1 MSTWRAARLLLW
13 IGASVGSS
21 LSAFVTPG
29 DAETASPCVAALK
42 PDSTPIGR
50 NLEESFYL
58 DIRPA
63 GPDQQLSKPLEKKA
77 DAQAA
82 YMEGLLLEEQGDYEA
97 ALAAYSR
104 CLQLDPGGNPQLAVR
119 IAHDYA
125 KRGDLAGGIDLLKD
139 LAKARPDEP
148 IAYLNL
154 AYFYLNQLR
163 KPNLALK
170 YAQKVV
176 EVDPQNFPG
185 YEMLFDVYIA
195 LKQQKDAEATLQRAA
210 KLQSNDPNFWL
221 NLVELT
227 VQLYAEN
234 RSTYP
239 TQHIAEVVALLK
251 KAAEC
256 AGNDG
261 NAYSKI
267 ADDYVAIDQVASA
280 IPMYL
285 RALELNKDNAEV
297 RFKLAQSFLKTGQRD
312 QAIRSLEEIIKTN
325 PMKFE
330 IYEFLAR
337 LYEEAGNKQ
346 QALAN
351 YEQALLLAP
360 NLPENYLHTAE
371 VQLELK
377 QYDNAISTLE
387 EARRRFPVP
396 QITYSLA
403 IALSTAKRYSD
414 ALPVYE
420 AALQEAKADQ
430 EELLDGNFYFNYG
443 ATAEQAGL
451 VDKAANLLKRSIE
464 LDPSKAAQ
472 AYNYL
477 GFMWVDRNMNLDEAG
492 AMIKKA
498 LEIEPENG
506 AYIDSLGWFY
516 FKKGDYAHALSEL
529 LHAADLINPPD
540 PVVYEHI
547 GDTYKSLGNASQALT
562 YWQKGL
568 TLDPGN
574 QSLTTKIDEAKA
586 KVTSNPTNTS
596 LPVFPAR
603 SSTPVP
609 TPQLTPTPSAAR

>member
-1 MSTWRAARLLLW
+1 MSTWRAARLLLY
-13 IGASVGSS
+13 IGASVGSMV
-21 LSAFVTPG
+21 SAFVTPG
-29 DAETASPCVAALK
+29 DAETASPRVEALK
-42 PDSTPIGR
+42 PTSTSADKR
-50 NLEESFYL
+50 LEESFYS

-63 GPDQQLSKPLEKKA
+63 SPDQQLSKPLEKKA

-97 ALAAYSR
+97 ALAAYGR

-119 IAHDYA
+119 VAHDYA
-125 KRGDLAGGIDLLKD
+125 KRGDVASGIDLLKD

-154 AYFYLNQLR
+154 AYFYLNQLH

-170 YAQKVV
+170 YAQKVI

-185 YEMLFDVYIA
+185 YEMLFDVYVA
-195 LKQQKDAEATLQRAA
+195 LKQQKDAEATLQKAA

-221 NLVELT
+221 NLVDLT
-227 VQLYAEN
+227 LQLYADN
-234 RSTYP
+234 QSAYP
-239 TQHIAEVVALLK
+239 TQHVAEVDALLK
-251 KAAEC
+251 KATEYAR
-256 AGNDG
+256 NDG

-267 ADDYVAIDQVASA
+267 ADHYCAIDQVASA

-312 QAIRSLEEIIKTN
+312 QAIHSLEEIIKTN

-337 LYEEAGNKQ
+337 LYEEAGNKER
-346 QALAN
+346 ALAN

-377 QYDNAISTLE
+377 RYDNAISTLA
-387 EARRRFPVP
+387 EAKRRFPIP

-451 VDKAANLLKRSIE
+451 VDKAAALLKRSIE

-492 AMIKKA
+492 LMIKKA
-498 LEIEPENG
+498 LEIEPDNG

-516 FKKGDYAHALSEL
+516 FKKGDYPRALSEL

-547 GDTYKSLGNASQALT
+547 GDTYKSLGNTAQALT

-574 QSLTTKIDEAKA
+574 QALTTKIDEAKA
-586 KVTSNPTNTS
+586 KVTSNPTNTP
-596 LPVFPAR
+596 LPVFPGS
-603 SSTPVP
+603 SSTPAP
-609 TPQLTPTPSAAR
+609 TPRLTPSR

>member
-29 DAETASPCVAALK
+29 DAETASPRVEALK
-42 PDSTPIGR
+42 PTSTSPDKR
-50 NLEESFYL
+50 PEESFYS

-63 GPDQQLSKPLEKKA
+63 NPDQQLSKPLEKKA

-97 ALAAYSR
+97 ALAAYGR

-119 IAHDYA
+119 VAHDYV
-125 KRGDLAGGIDLLKD
+125 KRGDVASGIDLLKD

-154 AYFYLNQLR
+154 AYFYLNQLQ

-170 YAQKVV
+170 YAQKVI

-185 YEMLFDVYIA
+185 YEMLFEVYVA
-195 LKQQKDAEATLQRAA
+195 LKQQKDAEATLQKAA

-221 NLVELT
+221 NLVDLT
-227 VQLYAEN
+227 LQLYADN
-234 RSTYP
+234 HSAYP
-239 TQHIAEVVALLK
+239 TQHAAEVDALLK
-251 KAAEC
+251 KATEY

-267 ADDYVAIDQVASA
+267 ADRYCAIDQVASA

-312 QAIRSLEEIIKTN
+312 QAIHSLEEIIKTN

-337 LYEEAGNKQ
+337 LYEEAGNKER
-346 QALAN
+346 ALAN

-377 QYDNAISTLE
+377 RYDNAISTLA

-451 VDKAANLLKRSIE
+451 VDKAAALLKRSIE

-492 AMIKKA
+492 VMIKKA
-498 LEIEPENG
+498 LEIEPDNG

-516 FKKGDYAHALSEL
+516 FKKGDYPHALSEL

-547 GDTYKSLGNASQALT
+547 GDTYKSLGNTAQALT

-574 QSLTTKIDEAKA
+574 QALTTKIDEAKA
-586 KVTSNPTNTS
+586 KVTSNPTNTP
-596 LPVFPAR
+596 LPVFPG
-603 SSTPVP
+603 SPSTPAP
-609 TPQLTPTPSAAR
+609 TPRLTPSR